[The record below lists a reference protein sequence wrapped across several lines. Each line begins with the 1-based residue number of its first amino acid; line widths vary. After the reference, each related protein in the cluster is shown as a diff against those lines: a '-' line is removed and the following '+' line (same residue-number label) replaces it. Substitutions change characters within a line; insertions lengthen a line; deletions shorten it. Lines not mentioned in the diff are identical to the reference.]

1 MKISLWPR
9 SSADILNK
17 TTVGAFVFIFVALTG
32 LAVCIDY
39 GLFFRYWLAF
49 LSGILLYVCLLYDIE
64 SMDQVEGIVFTCII
78 SGFVWSAVGLSLF
91 FIENS
96 SFIKGNVNTM
106 YRVGSL
112 SGDSNY
118 FASVLICL
126 IQLSFFWLIRKG
138 GKGKLFSLVAFFTM
152 GLALVF
158 TYSRGGYIGIGAL
171 LFLNLIFLWMYRYKL
186 SSQAYLGKAL
196 SLLSMLVAVILVLA
210 VTVNTF
216 SDRVV
221 SIKEDKTGGSSRLFI
236 WEDLLDVAQK
246 NPFGVGLGNV
256 SVYTAEH
263 RSEYHTAGSVAHNNF
278 LQILVETG
286 YVGFLSYLFFLWSYF
301 SKFIYL
307 HRIKDRE
314 IFFWFLGTFISIVGV
329 FVTQYFL
336 SNVYDEMVFIQIALL
351 LAIFNI
357 YEKSIK
363 TQTEEFSTI
372 RDGRGDQLVQTLVL
386 SGKL

>member
-1 MKISLWPR
+1 MTKTNIHESRFVQGLMANGSLEVTAAVLIAGFLIYSFLRMRHYKISFFPFFIIFLFPASFIFIDVGFHLFIHRIFLIIYFIFFLMKISLWPR

-152 GLALVF
+152 GFALVF
-158 TYSRGGYIGIGAL
+158 TFSRGVYIGIGAL
-171 LFLNLIFLWMYRYKL
+171 
-186 SSQAYLGKAL
+186 
-196 SLLSMLVAVILVLA
+196 
-210 VTVNTF
+210 
-216 SDRVV
+216 
-221 SIKEDKTGGSSRLFI
+221 
-236 WEDLLDVAQK
+236 
-246 NPFGVGLGNV
+246 
-256 SVYTAEH
+256 
-263 RSEYHTAGSVAHNNF
+263 
-278 LQILVETG
+278 
-286 YVGFLSYLFFLWSYF
+286 
-301 SKFIYL
+301 
-307 HRIKDRE
+307 
-314 IFFWFLGTFISIVGV
+314 
-329 FVTQYFL
+329 
-336 SNVYDEMVFIQIALL
+336 
-351 LAIFNI
+351 
-357 YEKSIK
+357 
-363 TQTEEFSTI
+363 
-372 RDGRGDQLVQTLVL
+372 
-386 SGKL
+386 